1 LARVRA
7 TAPLYRIATLATYRD
22 DKTTEFLTRRSRV
35 LPAQNSLISEVESAI
50 ASGSA
55 DRRADALRRIT
66 DLFMVRADDYSDAQV
81 EVFDGVI
88 SRLADRIESEARAE
102 LAKRLAPVSRAPV
115 AVIRSLAHDPS
126 IDVAAPVLSQSPRLT
141 EADLLG
147 VARSQGQDRLLA
159 ISKRATVSEAV
170 SDVLVTRGDQQVVR
184 SVARNEGAKLS
195 HAGFGK
201 LVECSV
207 GDDELAVSVGQRKD
221 IPKEHFQGL
230 VAKASEAV
238 FKKLAAIGP
247 AAAAEVNRV
256 LFDLTGHQA
265 GTAPAAAVAA
275 PRDYA
280 RAKAAFEA
288 LQKTGKSLDIGIQ
301 GFASSGKF
309 EETVVAVASLC
320 HLPVDVVDR
329 IFADRLAD
337 NDLALLLVKAADLK
351 WPTAKAILEL
361 RRGEGGLS
369 HAAAEMSRVHFDR
382 LQIDT
387 AKRVVRFYQVRRSSG
402 QV

>member
-1 LARVRA
+1 M
-7 TAPLYRIATLATYRD
+7 
-22 DKTTEFLTRRSRV
+22 TRQLNFSPERSRV

-66 DLFMVRADDYSDAQV
+66 DLFMVRPDDYSDAQV
-81 EVFDGVI
+81 EVLDDVI

-102 LAKRLAPVSRAPV
+102 LAKRLAPVSRAPI

-126 IDVAAPVLSQSPRLT
+126 IDVAAPVLSQSLRLT

-201 LVECSV
+201 LVERSV

-221 IPKEHFQGL
+221 IPKEHFQSL

-265 GTAPAAAVAA
+265 GTAPAAVAAAA

-288 LQKTGKSLDIGIQ
+288 LQKTGKSLDTGIQ
-301 GFASSGKF
+301 GFANSGKF

-351 WPTAKAILEL
+351 WATAKAILEL

-402 QV
+402 QA